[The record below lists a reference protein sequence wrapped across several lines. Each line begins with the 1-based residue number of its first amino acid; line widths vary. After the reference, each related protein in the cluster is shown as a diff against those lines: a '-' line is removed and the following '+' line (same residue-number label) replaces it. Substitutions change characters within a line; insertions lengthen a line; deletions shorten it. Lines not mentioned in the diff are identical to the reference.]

1 MQAETQTIL
10 LALGRLLLGGLF
22 VVGGIRHLFD
32 LPAITQAIA
41 ARGIPAAKLALL
53 SGTAFQIVAGLA
65 LIFDFYPTWAALGLV
80 AFTVAASVLLLNFW
94 SMEGPARY
102 NALNA
107 WLSNLAI
114 IGGLLI
120 TAAHSLSHVAAL

>member
-41 ARGIPAAKLALL
+41 ARAIPAAELVLL
-53 SGTAFQIVAGLA
+53 SGTGFQIVAGLA
-65 LIFDFYPTWAALGLV
+65 LIFDFYPTWTALGLV
-80 AFTVAASVLLLNFW
+80 AFTVAASVLLL
-94 SMEGPARY
+94 
-102 NALNA
+102 
-107 WLSNLAI
+107 
-114 IGGLLI
+114 IGGLLV
-120 TAAHSLSHVAAL
+120 TAAHSL